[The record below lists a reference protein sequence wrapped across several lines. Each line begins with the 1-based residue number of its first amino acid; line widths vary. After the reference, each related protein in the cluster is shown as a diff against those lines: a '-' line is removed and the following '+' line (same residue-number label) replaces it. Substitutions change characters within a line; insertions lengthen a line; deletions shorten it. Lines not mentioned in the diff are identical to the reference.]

1 MKRFLYYFISLT
13 ITGAAAFVGCT
24 YNEMTS
30 PYGELNIIFD
40 TEKVVLNAGE
50 SIELPFTVTG
60 TDGAALDF
68 EPPRTTA
75 SLSAG

>member
-1 MKRFLYYFISLT
+1 MKRFLYYFISLM

-50 SIELPFTVTG
+50 SIELP
-60 TDGAALDF
+60 LD
-68 EPPRTTA
+68 RK
-75 SLSAG
+75 SVV

>member
-1 MKRFLYYFISLT
+1 MKRFLYYFISLM

-50 SIELPFTVTG
+50 SIRTSFTAQAPMVRRLTRTPSSNNG
-60 TDGAALDF
+60 
-68 EPPRTTA
+68 EP
-75 SLSAG
+75 SAG